1 MTQIKQEPFDYD
13 DVPENKILTRI
24 EITDPLDIKLE
35 PVLDE
40 KFEDDLELSET
51 KIGTDIDLD
60 KIDVIPTDEVLY
72 DSEKEEFSDTKTD
85 DKSEDEDFEMPDEDF
100 ALQGI

>member
-13 DVPENKILTRI
+13 NAPENKILTRI

-60 KIDVIPTDEVLY
+60 KIDVIPSDEVLY

-85 DKSEDEDFEMPDEDF
+85 DKSEDEDFEVPEEDI
-100 ALQGI
+100 AIHGI